1 MMARRSVSYKE
12 FLHQDLRNNTEA
24 ANYLQAA
31 LEDSQTAFLI
41 ALKNVLDARKQTA
54 ASHRHAKSPKPGPAV
69 RCFPGGPESA
79 RGHTSVSSESLPD
92 FRRLHAPPPNG
103 CRGPPGPRCCPLFRK
118 SYLKRYRSPLRLD
131 PRG

>member
-41 ALKNVLDARKQTA
+41 ALKNVLDARKVA
-54 ASHRHAKSPKPGPAV
+54 VVARASKVSREHIYQMLAE
-69 RCFPGGPESA
+69 GGNP
-79 RGHTSVSSESLPD
+79 TLNSLQKI
-92 FRRLHAPPPNG
+92 LHALG
-103 CRGPPGPRCCPLFRK
+103 
-118 SYLKRYRSPLRLD
+118 LRLSVETEL
-131 PRG
+131 PAGNQPLPAGIALGREGAHEATR